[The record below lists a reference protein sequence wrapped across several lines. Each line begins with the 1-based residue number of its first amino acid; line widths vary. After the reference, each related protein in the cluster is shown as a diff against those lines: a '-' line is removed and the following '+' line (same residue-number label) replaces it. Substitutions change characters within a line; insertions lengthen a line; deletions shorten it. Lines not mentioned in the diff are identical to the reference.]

1 MARSEKRKGVPVVTE
16 ARVAKTETG
25 TPQQKRQ
32 MIVTVFSALFV
43 LLVGAT
49 GAAGYFYY
57 QYRTATAV
65 SSEADEI
72 AVLTKM
78 LGAMLELPAD
88 ETPTLATVMDKEKLA
103 SQPFFQ
109 KAENGDKVLIYT
121 SVGRA
126 ILYRPSTKKIVD
138 MTTVNVNTPAPTDA
152 PQPSESVT
160 AAMPAP
166 GAPPD
171 TVEKVVVQN
180 VPIALYNGSTKVGA
194 TNTLEDEI
202 KAQFDTVEVV
212 TKDKAVKN
220 DYQGNL
226 VIDLS
231 GSNADLAKSI
241 AESFAGTVGTLP
253 DGETAPAGTDILII
267 VGNKQ

>member
-1 MARSEKRKGVPVVTE
+1 MMARTEKKETLTKIPKQSRTLSAIVVL
-16 ARVAKTETG
+16 
-25 TPQQKRQ
+25 
-32 MIVTVFSALFV
+32 II
-43 LLVGAT
+43 LLCLAVGIAS
-49 GAAGYFYY
+49 YFYY
-57 QYRTATAV
+57 QLKNAGVAKVEVEETT
-65 SSEADEI
+65 ELI
-72 AVLTKM
+72 KTIGKT
-78 LGAMLELPAD
+78 LELP
-88 ETPTLATVMDKEKLA
+88 EGEVPTLATVTDREKLA
-103 SQPFFQ
+103 EQPFFQ
-109 KAENGDKVLIYT
+109 KAENGDKVIIYT
-121 SVGRA
+121 NSGRA